1 VNINEYF
8 KKMEI
13 KKIRKQGKQMIL
25 IIPKSSEFKIG
36 DFVKII
42 KIEDDEKNNTH
53 SGEIFSS
60 IPLNQLNISGEPSI

>member
-1 VNINEYF
+1 
-8 KKMEI
+8 
-13 KKIRKQGKQMIL
+13 MIL